1 MRTLAWSTILFLSGI
16 GHNLPTMAES
26 RGKGREIAGTTSGD
40 ARRAGSDASRAAII
54 AALRR
59 YGPMTRQ
66 RLVAETGLSRATV
79 SSCLGVL
86 AGEGRI
92 RESAHGPD
100 GGRGRPSMLVS
111 INASRAELVG
121 IEIGRAHL
129 AVAVADGADNVI
141 AVADRDIGAGTG
153 VLTRVA
159 AAVALLAD
167 LAAEQDLDL
176 ATVHGV
182 AAGTPGP
189 KFTGEGRRS
198 QDLALARFTRD
209 RADVAAYLA
218 ERFGVPVRVENNTRY
233 TALGE
238 TAADDTRNV
247 VYLRVDEG
255 VGGGVVVD
263 GSLVSGSWGTA
274 GELGHVCVDPK
285 GPRCA
290 CGGRGCVEL
299 TASLP
304 ALLAAT
310 GSADLTALTERL
322 RAGDPGATAA
332 LDQAAG
338 AAGQALAGVLA
349 VLDVSLVVV
358 GGRVAQLPG
367 FLDRLEQVLRDVAPS
382 WCVAELTVRLA
393 HDDRTAGARGALVHA
408 RLAADR
414 TGIPAR
420 TTG

>member
-1 MRTLAWSTILFLSGI
+1 MRTG
-16 GHNLPTMAES
+16 GGEE
-26 RGKGREIAGTTSGD
+26 REIAETTSGD
-40 ARRAGSDASRAAII
+40 ARRAGSTGSQAAII

-59 YGPMTRQ
+59 HGPLTRQ

-79 SSCLGVL
+79 SAALTAL
-86 AGEGRI
+86 AADGRI
-92 RESAHGPD
+92 QEAPHAPSGS
-100 GGRGRPSMLVS
+100 RGRPSMLVG

-129 AVAVADGADNVI
+129 AVAVADGADTVI
-141 AVADRDIGAGTG
+141 AQADRDIAAGTG
-153 VLTRVA
+153 VLDRA
-159 AAVALLAD
+159 EAAVALLAE
-167 LAAEQDLDL
+167 LAAEQGLDL
-176 ATVHGV
+176 STVRGI

-189 KFTGEGRRS
+189 KFTGEGRS
-198 QDLALARFTRD
+198 LDLALARFTRD
-209 RADVAAYLA
+209 RAAVAAYLTA
-218 ERFGVPVRVENNTRY
+218 HFGVPVRVENNTRY

-238 TAADDTRNV
+238 TAADAADGARDV
-247 VYLRVDEG
+247 AYLRVDEG

-274 GELGHVCVDPK
+274 GELGHVCVDPT

-299 TASLP
+299 VASLP

-310 GSADLTALTERL
+310 SSADLSSLEHRL
-322 RAGDPGATAA
+322 RAQDPGAEAALHRAATAA
-332 LDQAAG
+332 A
-338 AAGQALAGVLA
+338 QALAGVLA
-349 VLDVSLVVV
+349 VLDVSVVVV
-358 GGRVAQLPG
+358 GGRVAGLPG
-367 FLDRLEQVLRDVAPS
+367 FLDRLERVLRDVAPS

-408 RLAADR
+408 RLAG
-414 TGIPAR
+414 TGDQAR